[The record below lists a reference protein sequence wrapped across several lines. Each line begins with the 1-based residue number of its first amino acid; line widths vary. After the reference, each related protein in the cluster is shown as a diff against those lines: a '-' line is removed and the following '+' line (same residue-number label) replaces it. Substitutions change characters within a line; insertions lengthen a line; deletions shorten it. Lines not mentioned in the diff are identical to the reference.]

1 MRRAS
6 RIGKPGKPRA
16 KPGWDG
22 SCGQEISE
30 FCWALRPVAHA
41 KFTAVRHHVG
51 RVSGCRGHAAGE
63 VFLLLLVRLL
73 VSVVLIVTRA
83 RRLVWLRAEITS
95 TADSRRK
102 GTLLLYCHCS
112 PAAGAGWYT
121 GTSGFDTAS
130 SALRVAACLAYGVG
144 WTHERCLLACFLAG
158 LLLARSLGVCG
169 HLYGCREW
177 WSSVQQVPAASG
189 VTRGSARLRRGE

>member
-1 MRRAS
+1 MSRA
-6 RIGKPGKPRA
+6 RG
-16 KPGWDG
+16 
-22 SCGQEISE
+22 
-30 FCWALRPVAHA
+30 
-41 KFTAVRHHVG
+41 G
-51 RVSGCRGHAAGE
+51 RSFLAAAGE
-63 VFLLLLVRLL
+63 AAGLGGVDRDKGAAACVAACRDNQHSRQQTERYLAT
-73 VSVVLIVTRA
+73 VLYCTV
-83 RRLVWLRAEITS
+83 
-95 TADSRRK
+95 
-102 GTLLLYCHCS
+102 LYCHGS

-169 HLYGCREW
+169 HLCGCREW

>member
-102 GTLLLYCHCS
+102 GTLLLYCHGS

-144 WTHERCLLACFLAG
+144 WTHERCLLASSLACCW
-158 LLLARSLGVCG
+158 LGRLVCVDTCTAAG
-169 HLYGCREW
+169 SGG
-177 WSSVQQVPAASG
+177 AASS
-189 VTRGSARLRRGE
+189 RYRLRLA